1 MHKNTPFELGVVT
14 TIAERRPTIQ
24 RGKLSDLIDE
34 HVDLEQESDFPK
46 QSHRLHESASS
57 LPSAEEESQLLV
69 LPSAH
74 SVSDCDIEDDDLKD
88 FVLVKHQ
95 LNLIIL
101 YSARIKIGLRFIQV
115 KEDRSSARKTDEKL
129 TTDQDKTLGHS
140 ENDELTSKKVRRNL
154 NFHFKIEKQAYQLA
168 AKG

>member
-1 MHKNTPFELGVVT
+1 MVP
-14 TIAERRPTIQ
+14 
-24 RGKLSDLIDE
+24 
-34 HVDLEQESDFPK
+34 
-46 QSHRLHESASS
+46 
-57 LPSAEEESQLLV
+57 
-69 LPSAH
+69 PSAH
-74 SVSDCDIEDDDLKD
+74 SVSDCDSEDDDLKD

-154 NFHFKIEKQAYQLA
+154 NFHFKN
-168 AKG
+168 